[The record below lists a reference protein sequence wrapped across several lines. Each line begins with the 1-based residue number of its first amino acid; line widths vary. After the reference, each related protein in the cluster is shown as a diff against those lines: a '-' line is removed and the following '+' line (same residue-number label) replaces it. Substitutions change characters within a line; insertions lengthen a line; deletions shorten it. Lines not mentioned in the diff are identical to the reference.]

1 MYNYGRFY
9 LSNEKPIVTIED
21 FVKTYQNPFH
31 FQAKKT
37 SSFLQR
43 KGLLPLTYNSDL
55 FLKLNIL
62 TSFVIWSGGVHIDK
76 FQRPRICLSL
86 DDITENILKENTE
99 NLDVEMIKEKARYSF
114 RRNGSPY
121 SRLISV
127 IPGMFISK
135 GDRYNFDR
143 KAYREVTFPDYLKLL
158 SKNFKYIHHNDKNI
172 AKKIIRDNLN
182 VLLLTRF
189 SKHIKGRTG
198 VINLFQSSSKESAK
212 YYCEFALE
220 LFNNAYPS
228 LGIDNDSIKII
239 ERTKKYGKRRQI
251 VYKPRIALNEKF
263 ILSAVKYSDI
273 FEIRINTNFES

>member
-1 MYNYGRFY
+1 MYEQGRFY

-21 FVKTYQNPFH
+21 FVKTYQNHFH

-37 SSFLQR
+37 SSFLER

-76 FQRPRICLSL
+76 LQRPRICLSL
-86 DDITENILKENTE
+86 DDITENILKENIE
-99 NLDVEMIKEKARYSF
+99 NLDIGIIKEKARYSF
-114 RRNGSPY
+114 RRNGSAY

-127 IPGMFISK
+127 IPGMFVSK
-135 GDRYNFDR
+135 GERHNLDR

-158 SKNFKYIHHNDKNI
+158 SKNYKYIHHNDKNV
-172 AKKIIRDNLN
+172 ARKIIKDNLN

-189 SKHIKGRTG
+189 SKRIKGKTG
-198 VINLFQSSSKESAK
+198 VINLFQSSSRESAK

-228 LGIDNDSIKII
+228 LDINNNSINIK
-239 ERTKKYGKRRQI
+239 ERTKRYGKKRKI
-251 VYKPRIALNEKF
+251 VYKPTIALNEKF
-263 ILSAVKYSDI
+263 ILSAVRYYDI
-273 FEIRINTNFES
+273 FEIGINTNFES